1 MKRKLRIYVDTSV
14 IGGCFDDEFKLW
26 SNKLI
31 QEFRDGLHIPVI
43 SELIQAE
50 ISLAPQEVRHM
61 LLDLMKCQ
69 CQVLAET
76 EESIGLAHKY
86 LTAAILSKKF
96 ENDARHIAL
105 ATIHNVNM
113 VVSWNFKHIVHF
125 DKIQKFNSVNI
136 REGYKTIEIYSPM
149 EVVNYG
155 I

>member
-1 MKRKLRIYVDTSV
+1 V
-14 IGGCFDDEFKLW
+14 IGGCFDDEFRLW

-31 QEFRDGLHIPVI
+31 HEFKEGLHIPVI
-43 SELIQAE
+43 SELMQAE
-50 ISLAPQEVRHM
+50 VSRAPQEVRQI
-61 LLDLMKCQ
+61 LLDLMECR

-86 LTAAILSKKF
+86 LAAAILSKKF
-96 ENDARHIAL
+96 ENDARHISL

-113 VVSWNFKHIVHF
+113 MVSWNFKHIVHF
-125 DKIQKFNSVNI
+125 DKIQQFNSVNI
-136 REGYKTIEIYSPM
+136 REGYKTIEIYSPL